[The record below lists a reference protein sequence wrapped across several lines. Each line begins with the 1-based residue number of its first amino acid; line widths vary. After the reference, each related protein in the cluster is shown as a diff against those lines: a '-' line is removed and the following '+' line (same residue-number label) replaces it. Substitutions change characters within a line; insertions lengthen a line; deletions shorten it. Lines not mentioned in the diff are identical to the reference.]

1 MRYFLL
7 VGTAV
12 LARLGAF
19 AALAQAPAPPPIEIS
34 DPGPRGIRINRDG
47 IFANYFPGKG
57 GAKRPGVLLLAGSEA
72 GLGFGTVRIAQ
83 ALAAEGFSILQLC
96 YFGCPD
102 LPPKLVNVPL
112 ETFSAGLDWLKRQ
125 PDIDGT
131 RIAILGGSKGAEAAL
146 LTASRASGIK
156 AVIATQPSSVVWP
169 GIAYS
174 DTIQPGWTEK
184 GNTLPYLPYANVPIA
199 QGNLF
204 ARYDGAMPSLPEHA
218 DAVIRVE
225 RIDAPILL
233 VCGEAD
239 TLWPSCKMAD
249 QIALRRKQAGK
260 SAPEILR
267 YPDAGHEVF
276 GLPIDASDP
285 HYAHLGGLGGTPA
298 GIAAAHAD
306 DWPKTVAFLK
316 EKLL

>member
-1 MRYFLL
+1 MKYLQIIC
-7 VGTAV
+7 VGLAV
-12 LARLGAF
+12 TCDS
-19 AALAQAPAPPPIEIS
+19 ALAQSMTPPPIEIS
-34 DPGPRGIRINRDG
+34 DPGSGASRINQDG

-57 GAKRPGVLLLAGSEA
+57 EGSRPGVLLLAGSEG

-83 ALAAEGFSILQLC
+83 AMAAEGFSVLQLC
-96 YFGCPD
+96 YFGCPG
-102 LPPKLVNVPL
+102 LPSKLVNVPL
-112 ETFSAGLDWLKRQ
+112 ETFSSGLDWLKRQ
-125 PDIDGT
+125 PNVDGT
-131 RIAILGGSKGAEAAL
+131 RIAIVGGSKGAEAAL
-146 LTASRASGIK
+146 LAASRVKDVK
-156 AVIATQPSSVVWP
+156 AVVATQPSSVVWP

-184 GNTLPYLPYANVPIA
+184 RTALPYLPYANVPIT
-199 QGNLF
+199 QGGLF
-204 ARYDGAMPSLPEHA
+204 ARYDDAMPSLPQHP
-218 DAVIRVE
+218 DAIIPVE

-249 QIALRRKQAGK
+249 QIAARLHSSGK
-260 SAPEILR
+260 PAPEILR

-306 DWPKTVAFLK
+306 DWPRTVAFLK
-316 EKLL
+316 EKLH